1 MKLSSAMLVG
11 LAASLLTAMPS
22 YCQQSPE
29 DGPVEIHKGSGKVPA
44 SQPVPRSDRDQPQ
57 TAPPLEP
64 GESSSNQTRID
75 ISPPKEDAKNH
86 PDSDV
91 SDVTEMHVWNPH
103 KAEKD
108 LEVGEFYLKR
118 KNYRAA
124 EDRFREAL
132 TYKPGDAIATFR
144 LAETLEE
151 QGKYAEA
158 QSNYGDYLKIL
169 PEGKFAPDAKRGL
182 ERSAQKVSAKQ

>member
-1 MKLSSAMLVG
+1 ML
-11 LAASLLTAMPS
+11 LAPIYS
-22 YCQQSPE
+22 YCQESP
-29 DGPVEIHKGSGKVPA
+29 DDAPVEIHKGSGKVPP

-57 TAPPLEP
+57 SAPPLEP

-86 PDSDV
+86 PDSDI

-108 LEVGEFYLKR
+108 IEVGEFYLKR

-132 TYKPGDAIATFR
+132 TYKPGDAVATYR
-144 LAETLEE
+144 LAETLED

-158 QSNYGDYLKIL
+158 RTSYQDYLKIL
-169 PEGKFAPDAKRGL
+169 PEGKFASEAKRGL
-182 ERSAQKVSAKQ
+182 ERSGQKLSANK

>member
-1 MKLSSAMLVG
+1 
-11 LAASLLTAMPS
+11 
-22 YCQQSPE
+22 
-29 DGPVEIHKGSGKVPA
+29 
-44 SQPVPRSDRDQPQ
+44 
-57 TAPPLEP
+57 LEP

-86 PDSDV
+86 PDSDI

-108 LEVGEFYLKR
+108 IEVGEFYLKR

-132 TYKPGDAIATFR
+132 TYKPGDAVATYR
-144 LAETLEE
+144 LAETLED

-158 QSNYGDYLKIL
+158 LTSYQDYLKIL
-169 PEGKFAPDAKRGL
+169 PEGKFASEAKRGL
-182 ERSAQKVSAKQ
+182 ERSGQKVSANK